1 MTRATNVIIL
11 RQCYAALICKNEK
24 IFVPRFETDY
34 YRKYAFGL
42 YVENAIWGSCC
53 VSSSETL
60 LL

>member
-1 MTRATNVIIL
+1 ML
-11 RQCYAALICKNEK
+11 CCLICKNEK

-42 YVENAIWGSCC
+42 YVENAKWGSCR
-53 VSSSETL
+53 VSSPETL